1 MSHLHFSFLC
11 LRSSL
16 PNPNG
21 FYIAGLSISVLVTLS
36 KLCRPII
43 KTQYQS
49 KFTVNIKVNLCS
61 YGGPGEICTPVQNP
75 FLSISYSLNL
85 QYIFI
90 STCCQVNLVLPT
102 RIELVSIHYQC
113 IVLPLYYE
121 SVVMA
126 TGSCLPVVHLGHV
139 CFAIASQRKMSC

>member
-1 MSHLHFSFLC
+1 MLNCESFAFTFLC
-11 LRSSL
+11 LRPSF

-21 FYIAGLSISVLVTLS
+21 FYIAGLSISLLVTLS
-36 KLCRPII
+36 KLVSPII

-49 KFTVNIKVNLCS
+49 KFICS
-61 YGGPGEICTPVQNP
+61 YGGGGGIRIPVQNP
-75 FLSISYSLNL
+75 FLSTSYSLNL

-90 STCCQVNLVLPT
+90 LICCQVNLVLST

-121 SVVMA
+121 SVIK
-126 TGSCLPVVHLGHV
+126 TIGSCLPIVILSLIY
-139 CFAIASQRKMSC
+139 FAISSQGKMSCQC